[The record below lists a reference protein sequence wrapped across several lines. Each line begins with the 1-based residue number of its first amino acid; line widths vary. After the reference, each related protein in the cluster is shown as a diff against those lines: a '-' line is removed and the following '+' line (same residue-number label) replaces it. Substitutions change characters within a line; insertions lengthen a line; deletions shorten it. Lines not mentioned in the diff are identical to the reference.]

1 MAIIESYC
9 THKGTQNTKGG
20 CYNIALKALFYQNQ
34 HSSQSAHS
42 LQSLC
47 VKSGNQVLEM
57 TIDYQSGF
65 QGPLGVC
72 KTLKGSTE

>member
-20 CYNIALKALFYQNQ
+20 CYSIALKALFYQNQ
-34 HSSQSAHS
+34 HSSQLAHS

-47 VKSGNQVLEM
+47 VCVLVKSRNQALEM

-65 QGPLGVC
+65 QGPLGSA
-72 KTLKGSTE
+72 KH